1 VRSLAARASIIIV
14 FPDKDAR
21 PDDRYGDVDTIRER
35 IQNVIEIV
43 TLQVDVFGAL
53 WPENDNFRTVV
64 GNKEDVDAS
73 RITLAV
79 LVLATVIAIFIV
91 VIIVVVVVMMAALHD
106 HGIGFDNLVSGF
118 IAGSCRR
125 ALQPR

>member
-1 VRSLAARASIIIV
+1 V

-21 PDDRYGDVDTIRER
+21 PNDCDGGVDTIRER

-79 LVLATVIAIFIV
+79 VVLATVIAIFIV
-91 VIIVVVVVMMAALHD
+91 VIIAVVVVTAALHD

-118 IAGSCRR
+118 IAGSRWR